1 MNLNALIIDD
11 EKPSRDN
18 LQAILKEYF
27 KEIEVIGQAENADDG
42 ANLIRDLKP
51 DLIFLDVQ
59 MGTSTGL
66 DLLSEFP
73 EPTFETIFITA
84 YDEYAVKA
92 FRTKAADYLLKPID
106 LEDLKDA
113 LDKVASIIK
122 TKRLVSLNDKVAT
135 EKLAFNPSNNF
146 IKVHTQDGTELIS
159 HEDILYIQS
168 INYYTNIVLNDG
180 REIISTK
187 ILKEYEGLLK
197 DFNFFRI
204 HNSYI
209 INLKYLKGVVAK
221 ETYFAKLVNDIQISI
236 SRRRKD
242 EFFKFLEKSKV

>member
-42 ANLIRDLKP
+42 VNLIRDLKP

-122 TKRLVSLNDKVAT
+122 TKR
-135 EKLAFNPSNNF
+135 F
-146 IKVHTQDGTELIS
+146 
-159 HEDILYIQS
+159 
-168 INYYTNIVLNDG
+168 
-180 REIISTK
+180 
-187 ILKEYEGLLK
+187 
-197 DFNFFRI
+197 
-204 HNSYI
+204 
-209 INLKYLKGVVAK
+209 
-221 ETYFAKLVNDIQISI
+221 
-236 SRRRKD
+236 
-242 EFFKFLEKSKV
+242 